1 MININF
7 FILYKIEYFVNDIN
21 GDDMEK
27 EKYKKIV
34 NKYKPKEDRLMN
46 GIVAFVVGGFIGVV
60 GQLLIEFYLQEL

>member
-46 GIVAFVVGGFIGVV
+46 GIVAFVVKCDFVSFSQV
-60 GQLLIEFYLQEL
+60 AQW